1 MKKLYWMILLF
12 LAFAGMAAAQVPQ
25 PFSLYAGGAVSIPQA
40 PDAFK
45 SGFKTGYHGAIGIGY
60 KVMPNLQVIG
70 KVEYHTFK
78 FDFQS
83 LTGLE
88 GGTNKMLLYGADGR
102 YSVGVPSAPLKPY
115 IIGGAGL
122 ANIKQSE
129 FSGSDPL
136 ATSILNSV
144 IPESQTKFYYNI
156 GGGVELKSGPAW
168 SMYAQVRYVSI
179 GTEGGSSSF
188 VPITLGL
195 KFF

>member
-45 SGFKTGYHGAIGIGY
+45 AGFKTGYHGAIGIGY

-78 FDFQS
+78 FDFQGQS
-83 LTGLE
+83 GLE
-88 GGTNKMLLYGADGR
+88 GGTNKMTLFGADGR
-102 YSVGVPSAPLKPY
+102 YTMGVPAAPLKPY

-129 FSGSDPL
+129 FSGSNVL
-136 ATSILNSV
+136 AASILNS
-144 IPESQTKFYYNI
+144 IIADSQTKFYYNI

-179 GTEGGSSSF
+179 GTAGGSSSF